1 VDGKQVRAFTNVSS
15 RKIIRLLLKA
25 ETNDSGT
32 SLYVPVRLR
41 TTASRVQNMREVASS
56 QDDRQ
61 LGLGFLFLV
70 GFDGNALLE
79 RLEFMERIVTGD
91 LDTN

>member
-1 VDGKQVRAFTNVSS
+1 
-15 RKIIRLLLKA
+15 
-25 ETNDSGT
+25 
-32 SLYVPVRLR
+32 
-41 TTASRVQNMREVASS
+41 MREVASS